1 MILLDTNVLI
11 APPASWPD
19 DTFGSSIISL
29 GELYFGIQAAP
40 DQRIR
45 AERTRRVARYRTLL
59 DWVPF
64 DEYAAEA
71 YGLLAAEV
79 SRRRPGHARRKDI
92 MIASQAYS
100 LGVPLMTRNVK
111 DFELVSHLVEIVE
124 AA

>member
-1 MILLDTNVLI
+1 VILIDTNVLI
-11 APPASWPD
+11 APPAKWPD
-19 DTFGSSIISL
+19 DSFGSSIISL
-29 GELYFGIQAAP
+29 AELHFGIQAAP
-40 DQRIR
+40 NRRVQ

-79 SRRRPGHARRKDI
+79 SRHRPGHARSKDI

-100 LGVPLMTRNVK
+100 LGIPLMTRNVK

-124 AA
+124 AE